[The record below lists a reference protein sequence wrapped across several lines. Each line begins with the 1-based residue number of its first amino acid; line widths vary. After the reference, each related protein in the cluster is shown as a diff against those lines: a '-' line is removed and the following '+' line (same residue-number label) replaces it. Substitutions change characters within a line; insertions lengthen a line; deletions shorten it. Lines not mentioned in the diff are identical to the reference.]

1 MQTTINKHALGQ
13 YLIVVMNLGYSYDRQ
28 YEVFN
33 DLYFHYKF
41 RDVKRFLNMK
51 EEDGVTECGFTFKA
65 SLETLEITLAIVEE
79 YKYYDTSGLENI
91 IKRKEEEIRL

>member
-13 YLIVVMNLGYSYDRQ
+13 YLIVVTKLGYSYDRQ

-41 RDVKRFLNMK
+41 RDVQH
-51 EEDGVTECGFTFKA
+51 
-65 SLETLEITLAIVEE
+65 
-79 YKYYDTSGLENI
+79 
-91 IKRKEEEIRL
+91 